1 MYTRHD
7 EMPVFE
13 YRDGQLDANHYNHV
27 QVALNRLGELLYL
40 ELPSL
45 RTLALI
51 LQRDAW
57 IIVDRA
63 LNEVPVAAWT
73 EFETEQRSD
82 LHTPVPCRIRLFHAH
97 AEKILERVIEAME
110 LLLGE
115 QLDDEAGQGTASVI
129 PFKPSE

>member
-7 EMPVFE
+7 EMPVYE
-13 YRDGQLDANHYNHV
+13 HRDGQLDANHYNHV
-27 QVALNRLGELLYL
+27 QVALNRLGEQLYL
-40 ELPSL
+40 ELPGL

-57 IIVDRA
+57 VIVDRA
-63 LNEVPVAAWT
+63 LNDVPIAAWSG
-73 EFETEQRSD
+73 FETESRET
-82 LHTPVPCRIRLFHAH
+82 LHKPVHCRIRLFHAH

-115 QLDDEAGQGTASVI
+115 QLDEAGQGAASII
-129 PFKPSE
+129 PFKPLE